1 MPGRAS
7 TGCRPVHSAVVV
19 GCSAGG
25 VTAAGQLLAQL
36 SPQLKLPVIIVCHT
50 GSEDVEMLCEVLSLV
65 SRLPVCEASERHRP
79 QPGIAYLAPAGYHLL
94 IERDGCFALSV
105 DERVAY
111 SRPSIDVLFVA
122 AAECY
127 GAALI
132 GVVLTG
138 ANEDGAEGLLTIRSL
153 GGLGIVQSPETAEVD
168 TMPAAALRIA
178 GADHIAPLDGLATLI
193 NHYGCS

>member
-1 MPGRAS
+1 MPRPES
-7 TGCRPVHSAVVV
+7 IGCPPVYSAVVV

-36 SPQLKLPVIIVCHT
+36 SPQLKVPVIIVCHN
-50 GSEDVEMLCEVLSLV
+50 GSEDIELLCEVLALV
-65 SRLPVCEASERHRP
+65 SRLPVREASERHRP
-79 QPGIAYLAPAGYHLL
+79 EAGIAYLAPAGYHLL
-94 IERDGCFALSV
+94 IERDGHFALSV

-111 SRPSIDVLFVA
+111 SRPSIDVLFLA

-127 GAALI
+127 RDVLI

-138 ANEDGAEGLLTIRSL
+138 ANEDGAEGLLAIRSH
-153 GGLGIVQSPETAEVD
+153 GGLGIVQSPETAEVG

-178 GADHIAPLDGLATLI
+178 GADHTAPLDGIATLI
-193 NHYGCS
+193 NHYCS